1 MNELTKEIISE
12 LLVDVVDAGTGVKPV
27 EARWVR
33 GIGIDGDRV
42 SIDLIAP
49 YPLADRSDEL
59 GQTIKA
65 VLEADPRISSALVG
79 LGWKVF
85 AHEVQGELK
94 PLDGIRN
101 IIAVGSGKGGVGKSS
116 TAVNLALALQA
127 DGARVGLLDADIYGP
142 SIPRM
147 LGVSGRPQTRDKRI
161 IPMQAHGL
169 QVMSIGFLIE
179 EDTPMIRRGPMV
191 TSALQ
196 QLLGETDWEPMDYL
210 IIDLPPGTGDI
221 QLTLAQ
227 KIPVAGAVI
236 VTTPQD
242 IALLDARKALQMFR
256 KVDISVLGVVENMST
271 WVCSKCGNEET
282 IFGSGG
288 GESMARDFDIPL
300 LGQLPLSLEI
310 RESLDNGQPTVVST
324 PDSATAQAYRAFA
337 RATALALSKRPRS
350 LGLNLPQINIQ
361 NA

>member
-1 MNELTKEIISE
+1 MSELTKEIISE

-127 DGARVGLLDADIYGP
+127 DGARVGLLDADI
-142 SIPRM
+142 R
-147 LGVSGRPQTRDKRI
+147 GR
-161 IPMQAHGL
+161 
-169 QVMSIGFLIE
+169 
-179 EDTPMIRRGPMV
+179 
-191 TSALQ
+191 
-196 QLLGETDWEPMDYL
+196 
-210 IIDLPPGTGDI
+210 
-221 QLTLAQ
+221 
-227 KIPVAGAVI
+227 
-236 VTTPQD
+236 
-242 IALLDARKALQMFR
+242 
-256 KVDISVLGVVENMST
+256 VDVH
-271 WVCSKCGNEET
+271 
-282 IFGSGG
+282 
-288 GESMARDFDIPL
+288 P
-300 LGQLPLSLEI
+300 
-310 RESLDNGQPTVVST
+310 
-324 PDSATAQAYRAFA
+324 
-337 RATALALSKRPRS
+337 
-350 LGLNLPQINIQ
+350 
-361 NA
+361 